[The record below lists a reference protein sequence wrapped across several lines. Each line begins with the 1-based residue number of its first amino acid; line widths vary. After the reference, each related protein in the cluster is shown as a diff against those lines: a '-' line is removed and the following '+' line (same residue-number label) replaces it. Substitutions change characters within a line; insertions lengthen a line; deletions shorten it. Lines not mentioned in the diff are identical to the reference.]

1 MQKKQ
6 DMLMFNVII
15 INTEV
20 VNITMN
26 LIIKN
31 DPSVFLCV
39 RISRKKQLQ
48 QQPTGKITRF

>member
-6 DMLMFNVII
+6 DMFMFNVII